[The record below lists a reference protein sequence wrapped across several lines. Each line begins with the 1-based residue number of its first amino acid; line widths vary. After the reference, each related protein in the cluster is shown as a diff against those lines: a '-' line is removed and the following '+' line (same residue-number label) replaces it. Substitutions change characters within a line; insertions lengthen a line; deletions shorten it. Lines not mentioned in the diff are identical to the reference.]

1 MGGTQLF
8 LTALILAGNVL
19 WWLRGVRLTEDWFF
33 GQWLSQRWQVEIRRS
48 ERFKGK
54 TWEIH
59 PNDLSKISAGKRTGF
74 QVIQS
79 IFPLISAI
87 PTIFSIFLITWVAAM
102 FGQ

>member
-1 MGGTQLF
+1 MNGSQLF

-19 WWLRGVRLTEDWFF
+19 WWLRGVRTSENWFF

-54 TWEIH
+54 TWELH
-59 PNDLSKISAGKRTGF
+59 PNDAAKLSTGKRASF
-74 QVIQS
+74 QVLQS
-79 IFPLISAI
+79 IFPLITAI
-87 PTIFSIFLITWVAAM
+87 PTILSIFLITWVVAM

>member
-1 MGGTQLF
+1 MNGSQLF

-19 WWLRGVRLTEDWFF
+19 WWLRGVRASENWFF

-59 PNDLSKISAGKRTGF
+59 PNDAAKLSTGKRASF
-74 QVIQS
+74 QVLQS
-79 IFPLISAI
+79 IFPLITAI
-87 PTIFSIFLITWVAAM
+87 PTILSIFLITWVVAM